1 MDTLLGIIERIT
13 FRSPENGFTVAKL
26 KPQGKADLVCVVG
39 NMPTIQP
46 GETVEC
52 TGTWKRNPAHGMQ
65 FEAMSYETRA
75 PADLT
80 GIKKYLGSG
89 LIKGIGP
96 KYAEKIV
103 AEFGKETLKIIED
116 SPDRL
121 NEIKG
126 IGKKRIG
133 IISQCWIDQKH
144 IREVMIFLQQHE
156 ISPTFAQKIYKTYGD
171 RSIELLLDDPFRL
184 ARDIYGV
191 GFKSA
196 DKVAM
201 KLGMEKNSPKRVDAG
216 IEYSLSE
223 LSNDGHTCYPAD
235 EFIELSAIL
244 LDVSMGNIRE
254 RIEAQAKE
262 ERISVES
269 ILEIPHIW
277 LRPLYLSERGIA
289 RELIRLQSTPSPLR
303 KIDTKKALEWVQE
316 ILHIDLA
323 ENQGK
328 AVEQALV
335 EKVQI
340 ITGGP
345 GTGKSTITKAILA
358 ISEKLTRDILLA
370 APTGRA
376 AKRMTEI
383 THKEAKTIHSLLEFD
398 FNIMGFK
405 RNRQNPL
412 KCDLIIVDESSMIDT
427 SLMYSLLKA
436 LPDHARVIFVGDI
449 NQLPSVGPGNV
460 LRDII
465 DSQKL
470 PVSMLTEI
478 FRQAR
483 GSRIITNAHRINQG
497 EFPNLKIK
505 ANSDF
510 FFIEA
515 AEYEQVIHEIR
526 TLVTGRLKKKY
537 GYDSFDQIQVL
548 SPMKRGEIGTENL
561 NFLLQQALNPS
572 THPLIWAGKQFH
584 EKDKVMQLK
593 NNYKKEVYNGDIGR
607 IVEIDTVMQQ
617 MMVDFDGK
625 IVEYDFSDLDE
636 LVLAYAVSVHKYQGS
651 ECQCI
656 IMPIHTAHF
665 KLLHRNLLY
674 TGVTRGKK
682 LVILIGTMKAIG
694 MAVKNDEVKKRHTG
708 LKYFCEK
715 MIRST

>member
-1 MDTLLGIIERIT
+1 METLLGIIERIT
-13 FRSPENGFTVAKL
+13 FRSPETGFTVVKL
-26 KPQGKADLVCVVG
+26 KLQGKADLVCVVG
-39 NMPTIQP
+39 NLPTVQP

-52 TGTWKRNPAHGMQ
+52 AGTWKRNPAHGMQ
-65 FEAMSYETRA
+65 FEAQSYETKA

-80 GIKKYLGSG
+80 GIRKYLGSG

-103 AEFGKETLKIIED
+103 AHFGKTTLQVIEET
-116 SPDRL
+116 PDRL
-121 NEIKG
+121 TEVPG

-133 IISQCWIDQKH
+133 IISQCWMDQKH

-171 RSIELLLDDPFRL
+171 RSIELLLEDPYRL

-196 DKVAM
+196 DKAAM
-201 KLGMEKNSPKRVDAG
+201 KLGVDKSSPIRVDAG

-223 LSNDGHTCYPAD
+223 LSSDGHTCYPAQ
-235 EFIELSAIL
+235 EFIDLTAIL
-244 LDVSMGNIRE
+244 LDVSAGMVRE
-254 RIEAQAKE
+254 RIEHQGRE
-262 ERISVES
+262 DRISVE
-269 ILEIPHIW
+269 EIDGIHYIW
-277 LRPLYLSERGIA
+277 LRPLYLSEKGIA
-289 RELIRLQSTPSPLR
+289 RELTRIKTAPSLLR
-303 KIDTKKALEWVQE
+303 KIDTQKALQWVQE

-323 ENQGK
+323 ENQKK
-328 AVEQALV
+328 AVEQALI
-335 EKVQI
+335 EKELI

-358 ISEKLTRDILLA
+358 ISEKLTREILLA

-383 THKEAKTIHSLLEFD
+383 TKKEAKTIHSLLEFD

-412 KCDLIIVDESSMIDT
+412 KCDLLIVDEASMIDT
-427 SLMYSLLKA
+427 ALMYSLLKA
-436 LPDHARVIFVGDI
+436 VPDHARVIFVGDI

-465 DSQKL
+465 DSEII
-470 PVSMLTEI
+470 PVARLTEI

-483 GSRIITNAHRINQG
+483 GSRIITNAHRINEG
-497 EFPNLKIK
+497 EFPSLTVK

-515 AEYEQVIHEIR
+515 VEYEQVIHEIK

-537 GYDSFDQIQVL
+537 DYDSFDQIQVL
-548 SPMKRGEIGTENL
+548 SPMKKGEIGTENL
-561 NFLLQQALNPS
+561 NFVLQQALNPS
-572 THPLIWAGKQFH
+572 QKPLLWAGKQFH
-584 EKDKVMQLK
+584 EKDKVMQIR

-617 MMVDFDGK
+617 MIVDFDGK
-625 IVEYDFSDLDE
+625 VVDYDFTELDE

-651 ECQCI
+651 ECPCI

-682 LVILIGTMKAIG
+682 LVIVIGTKKAIAL
-694 MAVKNDEVKKRHTG
+694 AVNNDEVKKRHTG
-708 LKYFCEK
+708 LKSFCEAK
-715 MIRST
+715 RITS